1 MAAQETYLI
10 KFNADTGEFT
20 QAVEKATDKVKE
32 LKVES
37 SNTGQS
43 GKSAFGLLD
52 QATGG
57 LAGKVK
63 QSVDAVKGLNI
74 GLRGTKAAIAAT
86 GIGLLIVAVGEL
98 IANFDKISD
107 FFKDKTRENALQ
119 RENFFIS
126 RAVESQ
132 KESLEIAKIQKQ
144 SANDIF
150 KIRQSLLDI
159 EEDQLTNEIAI
170 KKEQG
175 DQEAVLEL
183 QKNLRQKQL
192 DIVLLQA
199 TAEQDL
205 QDILEQSKRL
215 NDAGYA
221 ASKAREEVVKSEQD
235 QLNALSER
243 SKKFTEELAATR
255 KQLAYQTKEYTKAS
269 EGEYKLG
276 VAKLIAEKEILIA
289 QAEANLTE
297 VLSQEETLRA
307 AIQTKLSGHDAALSQ
322 SKDALHQRNLERI
335 AEEKAAE
342 LALRAELLQDDL
354 DSLQEEQDYMDASAD
369 IMMESFSAGQSIEA
383 QKREEFLKTNQLFT
397 ELIENQTETERAAA
411 EASQQL
417 IDSQAAARAAA
428 FKGAIDMGI
437 QVLGAFQAL
446 NEAFSGDSEKQQ
458 NKSFQRNKAI
468 GISTAIISTAGAII
482 GALNPALNGGVALPA
497 ALPGA
502 LIAAATG
509 AAQIATIAKTRY
521 KSAAVP
527 PSSNLSGGGG
537 GGAGAPPTAPQL
549 DLSFLGG
556 GAGQTGFRTYVI
568 ASEVSNSQQANQ
580 KINDQAALVG

>member
-43 GKSAFGLLD
+43 GKFAFGLLD

-63 QSVDAVKGLNI
+63 QSVTAVKGLNI
-74 GLRGTKAAIAAT
+74 GLKGTKAAIAAT

-98 IANFDKISD
+98 IANFDKISE
-107 FFKDKTRENALQ
+107 FFRDKTREGSLQ
-119 RENFFIS
+119 RETELMERQLDVS
-126 RAVESQ
+126 RENLELANIQKKSSQ
-132 KESLEIAKIQKQ
+132 DIFAIKESILKNEETQLE
-144 SANDIF
+144 
-150 KIRQSLLDI
+150 R
-159 EEDQLTNEIAI
+159 EIAI
-170 KKEQG
+170 KHEQG
-175 DQEAVLEL
+175 DQEAILEL

-192 DIVLLQA
+192 DIVILQA

-205 QDILEQSKRL
+205 QDILEESKRI
-215 NDAGYA
+215 NDEGYA
-221 ASKAREEVVKSEQD
+221 ASKAREEAVKKEQD
-235 QLNALSER
+235 ALRAVSREVGGLQVAIQMADAEI
-243 SKKFTEELAATR
+243 SKYTEGTEAHAKAVAFYAEQRAKDEASLLPLLEQQATIQEAVNKKLAA
-255 KQLAYQTKEYTKAS
+255 YD
-269 EGEYKLG
+269 
-276 VAKLIAEKEILIA
+276 
-289 QAEANLTE
+289 E
-297 VLSQEETLRA
+297 VLEGGKA
-307 AIQTKLSGHDAALSQ
+307 GA
-322 SKDALHQRNLERI
+322 HQRNLERI

-369 IMMESFSAGQSIEA
+369 IMMESFSSDQSIEA

-417 IDSQAAARAAA
+417 IDSQAAARVAA
-428 FKGAIDMGI
+428 FKGAMELGN
-437 QVLGAFQAL
+437 QVLGAFRDL
-446 NEAFSGDSEKQQ
+446 NDAFAGESEGDQKRAFE
-458 NKSFQRNKAI
+458 RNKKFQVAQ
-468 GISTAIISTAGAII
+468 AIIQTGMAVTGALTAG
-482 GALNPALNGGVALPA
+482 GNPIKLATGMQFVEAG
-497 ALPGA
+497 
-502 LIAAATG
+502 IAAAVG
-509 AAQIATIAKTRY
+509 IAQIATIKKT
-521 KSAAVP
+521 KFGSSSP
-527 PSSNLSGGGG
+527 PPPGAPSGGGA
-537 GGAGAPPTAPQL
+537 AGPPIPTAPQL

-556 GAGQTGFRTYVI
+556 GAGQDGFRTYVI

>member
-1 MAAQETYLI
+1 MATTENIIL
-10 KFNADTGEFT
+10 KVSADTGEFT

-32 LKVES
+32 LKDES
-37 SNTGQS
+37 TNTGES
-43 GKSAFGLLD
+43 GKFAFGLLD

-63 QSVDAVKGLNI
+63 QSVTAVKGLNI
-74 GLRGTKAAIAAT
+74 GLKGTKAAIAAT

-107 FFKDKTRENALQ
+107 FFRDKTRENALQ
-119 RENFFIS
+119 REN
-126 RAVESQ
+126 ALLAWAGESQ

-150 KIRQSLLDI
+150 KIRQSLLEI

-175 DQEAVLEL
+175 DQEAVLQL

-221 ASKAREEVVKSEQD
+221 ASKAREEAVKSEQE

-243 SKKFTEELAATR
+243 SKKFTDEIAATR
-255 KQLAYQTKEYTKAS
+255 KQLAYQTKEYEKAS

-307 AIQTKLSGHDAALSQ
+307 AIQTKLAGHDAALSQ
-322 SKDALHQRNLERI
+322 SKDAVHQGNLERI

-369 IMMESFSAGQSIEA
+369 IMMESFSAEQSIEA

-458 NKSFQRNKAI
+458 KKAFQRNKAI
-468 GISTAIISTAGAII
+468 GISTAIINTAGAII
-482 GALNPALNGGVALPA
+482 GAINPASGGLGIPA
-497 ALPGA
+497 GLPGA
-502 LIAAATG
+502 AIAAATG
-509 AAQIATIAKTRY
+509 VAQIATIAKSRF
-521 KSAAVP
+521 K
-527 PSSNLSGGGG
+527 SGGGTSPSAPSG
-537 GGAGAPPTAPQL
+537 GGAAGPPIPTAPQL

>member
-1 MAAQETYLI
+1 MAAQETYLL

-43 GKSAFGLLD
+43 GRFAFGLLD

-98 IANFDKISD
+98 IANFDKISE
-107 FFKDKTRENALQ
+107 FFRDKTREGSLKREAELMERQ
-119 RENFFIS
+119 LDVSRENLELANIQKKS
-126 RAVESQ
+126 SQ
-132 KESLEIAKIQKQ
+132 DIFALKESILKNEETQLE
-144 SANDIF
+144 
-150 KIRQSLLDI
+150 R
-159 EEDQLTNEIAI
+159 EIAI
-170 KKEQG
+170 KHEQG
-175 DQEAVLEL
+175 DQEAILEL

-205 QDILEQSKRL
+205 QDILEESKRI
-215 NDAGYA
+215 NDEGYA
-221 ASKAREEVVKSEQD
+221 ASKAREESVKKEQD
-235 QLNALSER
+235 ALRAVSR
-243 SKKFTEELAATR
+243 
-255 KQLAYQTKEYTKAS
+255 
-269 EGEYKLG
+269 
-276 VAKLIAEKEILIA
+276 
-289 QAEANLTE
+289 E
-297 VLSQEETLRA
+297 VGGLQA
-307 AIQTKLSGHDAALSQ
+307 AIQMADAEISKYTEGTEAHAKAVAFYAEQRAKDEASLLPLLEQQAIIQEAVNKKLAAYDEVLEGG
-322 SKDALHQRNLERI
+322 KAGAHQRNLERI

-397 ELIENQTETERAAA
+397 ELIENQTEIERAAA

-428 FKGAIDMGI
+428 FKGALDTAKSS
-437 QVLGAFQAL
+437 LDALASLNDAFT
-446 NEAFSGDSEKQQ
+446 GDSEAQKKKGFERSKKIQIAQ
-458 NKSFQRNKAI
+458 ALI
-468 GISTAIISTAGAII
+468 GTYESATSAFGSLASIPIVGPALGAVAAAGAV
-482 GALNPALNGGVALPA
+482 VAGLA
-497 ALPGA
+497 NVKK
-502 LIAAATG
+502 I
-509 AAQIATIAKTRY
+509 
-521 KSAAVP
+521 KSTTF
-527 PSSNLSGGGG
+527 SGGGG
-537 GGAGAPPTAPQL
+537 DQSNSYSGIGDTASGPPTPTAPQL